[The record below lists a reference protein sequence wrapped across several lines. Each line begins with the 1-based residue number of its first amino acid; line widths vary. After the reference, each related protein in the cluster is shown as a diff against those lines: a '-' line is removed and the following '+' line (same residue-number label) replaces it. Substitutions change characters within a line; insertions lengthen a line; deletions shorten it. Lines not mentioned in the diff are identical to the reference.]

1 MMSEGDTQQGDP
13 EVGTCHICAQTFTTQ
28 EDLSK
33 HLMEAHGGKEP
44 ATGSG

>member
-1 MMSEGDTQQGDP
+1 MSEMETQSGDA
-13 EVGTCHICAQTFTTQ
+13 EVGRCHICAQVFDTQ

-44 ATGSG
+44 ASGSG